1 VLNGFFKFRDMA
13 SVTKENIGNLHDKL
27 TVKLSKED
35 YFPAFEKAIKDYS
48 KKANIPGFRKGMVPA
63 GMIKKMYGASI
74 YSDEVVKTVE
84 KELQDYLVKEKP
96 EMFAQPLPMESD
108 LRKLDMNKPEEYDFP
123 FEIGLKPE
131 ISLDALATAKPVFY
145 KVKVTPEMVN
155 EEIEKLVTKNGNLKD
170 AEAVSSPENVLNVLF
185 EESDAEGNVV
195 EGGISKDNSILLKY
209 FSEDY
214 QHKLQDK
221 KVGDS
226 IILQLKDAFPDKERE
241 WILSDLG
248 LDKEDASALE
258 KYFKM
263 SVTKIGLVEKK
274 ELNEEFFNLVFPGKE
289 IKTEE
294 DFRKNIEE
302 EIQKQWDA
310 AGHNQLQDQLYHF
323 LVEAPVEFP
332 ETFLKRWLEVGGEKL
347 KSKEQVEEEYPK
359 FVDQLKWT
367 LISDKII
374 KDNNLEVSQEELRN
388 SMKEEI
394 SRYFGQ
400 MNLGED
406 TSWLDSYV
414 DRMMNDEKQ
423 LDASYRRIITEK
435 LFNWLESQV
444 TPEEKEISSE
454 EFMKMQEHHHHH

>member
-1 VLNGFFKFRDMA
+1 MA
-13 SVTKENIGNLHDKL
+13 SVTRENIGNLHDKL
-27 TVKLSKED
+27 TVTVSTED
-35 YFPAFEKAIKDYS
+35 YLPEFEKAIKSYS

-74 YSDEVVKTVE
+74 FYDEVLRSVE
-84 KELQDYLVKEKP
+84 KELKQYLENEKP
-96 EMFAQPLPMESD
+96 EMFAQPLPMEND
-108 LRKLDMNKPEEYDFP
+108 LRQLDMNHPQDFDFP

-131 ISLDALATAKPVFY
+131 ISLDVLSSAKPTFY
-145 KVKVTPEMVN
+145 KVKATPEMVA
-155 EEIEKLVTKNGNLKD
+155 EEIEKLVTKNGDLKD
-170 AEAVSSPENVLNVLF
+170 AETVSSPENVLNVLF
-185 EESDAEGNVV
+185 EESDADGNIV

-214 QHKLQDK
+214 QQKLQDK

-226 IILQLKDAFPDKERE
+226 IVLQLKDAFPEKERE

-248 LDKEDASALE
+248 LDKDDASSIE

-263 SVTKIGLVEKK
+263 NITKIGLVEKK

-294 DFRKNIEE
+294 EFRKNIEE

-310 AGHNQLQDQLYHF
+310 AGHNQVQDQLYHT
-323 LVEAPVEFP
+323 LTDAPVEFP
-332 ETFLKRWLEVGGEKL
+332 ETFLKRWLETGGEKL
-347 KSKEQVEEEYPK
+347 KSKEEVEEEYPK
-359 FVDQLKWT
+359 FKDQLKWT

-374 KDNNLEVSQEELRN
+374 KDNKLEVSPDELRN

-406 TSWLDSYV
+406 TSWLESYV
-414 DRMMNDEKQ
+414 DRMMQDEKQ
-423 LDASYRRIITEK
+423 LDASYRKIISDK

-444 TPEEKEISSE
+444 TPEEKEITSE
-454 EFMKMQEHHHHH
+454 EFLAMQQHHHH

>member
-1 VLNGFFKFRDMA
+1 MA

-155 EEIEKLVTKNGNLKD
+155 EEIEKLVTKNGDLKD

-185 EESDAEGNVV
+185 EESDADGNVV

-214 QHKLQDK
+214 QQKLQDK

-226 IILQLKDAFPDKERE
+226 IVLQLKDAFPDKERE

>member
-1 VLNGFFKFRDMA
+1 MA
-13 SVTKENIGNLHDKL
+13 SVTRENIGNLHDKL
-27 TVKLSKED
+27 TVAVSTED
-35 YFPAFEKAIKDYS
+35 YLPEFEKAIKSYI

-74 YSDEVVKTVE
+74 FYDEVIKSVE
-84 KELQDYLVKEKP
+84 KELKEYLQNEKP

-108 LRKLDMNKPEEYDFP
+108 LGNLNMNKPENYDFP

-131 ISLDALATAKPVFY
+131 ITLDALASAKPIFY
-145 KVKVTPEMVN
+145 KVKATPEMVA
-155 EEIEKLVTKNGNLKD
+155 EEIEKLVTKNGDLKD
-170 AEAVSSPENVLNVLF
+170 AETVSSPENVLNVLF
-185 EESDAEGNVV
+185 EESDADGNVV

-214 QHKLQDK
+214 QQKLQDK

-226 IILQLKDAFPDKERE
+226 IVLQLKDAFPEKERE
-241 WILSDLG
+241 WILSDLA
-248 LDKEDASALE
+248 LDKDDASSIE

-263 SVTKIGLVEKK
+263 SITKIGLVEKK

-294 DFRKNIEE
+294 DFRKNIEQ

-310 AGHNQLQDQLYHF
+310 AGHNQVQDQLYHT
-323 LVEAPVEFP
+323 LVDAPVEFP
-332 ETFLKRWLEVGGEKL
+332 ETFLKRWLETGGEKQ
-347 KSKEQVEEEYPK
+347 KSKEEVEQEYPK
-359 FVDQLKWT
+359 FKDQLKWT

-374 KDNNLEVSQEELRN
+374 KDNKLEVSPEELRN

-406 TSWLDSYV
+406 TSWLESYV
-414 DRMMNDEKQ
+414 DRMMQDEKQ
-423 LDASYRRIITEK
+423 LDASYRRIISDK

-444 TPEEKEISSE
+444 TPEEKEITSE
-454 EFMKMQEHHHHH
+454 EFLAMQHHHHH

>member
-1 VLNGFFKFRDMA
+1 MNGFFKFRDMA

-131 ISLDALATAKPVFY
+131 ISLEALAKAKPVFY

-185 EESDAEGNVV
+185 EESDADGNVV

-263 SVTKIGLVEKK
+263 SVTKIGLAEKK

-347 KSKEQVEEEYPK
+347 KSKEQVEQEYPK

-435 LFNWLESQV
+435 LFNWLESHV

-454 EFMKMQEHHHHH
+454 EFMKMQEHHHH